1 MGLNVKQKRF
11 ADEYIICPNATG
23 AAIKAGYSQ
32 KTAYSIGQRLLKN
45 VEVKKYIDK
54 QLEKLE
60 SEKIAKADEVL
71 KHLTAVMR
79 GEIEEETIVIEGQGD
94 GISEARKVKKQV
106 SPKDRNKAAELLGKT
121 YGLYTEKLQI
131 EDNNFNISIDIKGV
145 AEDEC

>member
-1 MGLNVKQKRF
+1 MGLNIKQKRF
-11 ADEYIICPNATG
+11 ADEYIICPNATR
-23 AAIKAGYSQ
+23 AAINAGYSE
-32 KTAYSIGQRLLKN
+32 KTAYSIGQRLLKK
-45 VEVKKYIDK
+45 VEVKDYIDE
-54 QLEKLE
+54 QLKKLE
-60 SEKIAKADEVL
+60 CEKIAKADEVL
-71 KHLTAVMR
+71 KYLTSVLR
-79 GEIEEETIVIEGQGD
+79 GEIQEETVVTEGQGD